1 MPYSIQTEADNTL
14 SVIDAHGALD
24 IDAVERDL
32 SELISDEN
40 ETPPALLLRLQHMD
54 LSSLHQISTH
64 FVRRPEFFSLQ
75 SLLTRV
81 AVLTDQNWI
90 KQSVKLNGAAVPGI
104 QIEVFDL
111 SDEVDARVWLEDAQ
125 TAEAA

>member
-1 MPYSIQTEADNTL
+1 MPYSIETEANTL
-14 SVIDAHGALD
+14 TVIDAHGALD
-24 IDAVERDL
+24 QDAVERDI
-32 SELISDEN
+32 SELISE
-40 ETPPALLLRLQHMD
+40 ESHTPPTLLLRLQHMD
-54 LSSLHQISTH
+54 LSSLHQIASH

-90 KQSVKLNGAAVPGI
+90 KQSVKLNGAAVPGLE
-104 QIEVFDL
+104 IEVFDL
-111 SDEVDARVWLEDAQ
+111 ADEVDARIWLEETE